1 MTRLFGVTYD
11 PPVIASPGTSLDW
24 KTPARFLAETDPAEV
39 FPVLRMLLIS
49 DGSMTA
55 SLEALTMGPID
66 VEVVRQGEE
75 PLDDD
80 TADRLGVPPRQT
92 AVVRHVWLTHRGQK
106 LLYASSIFPSAS
118 LSAELAEGLR
128 QGSQPLGRLLDA
140 CGGTAVRDGLRI
152 GRLQD
157 AALALAFGT
166 APSERLWCR
175 VYRLTAESTLSAWIF
190 EVFSPH
196 LAGRR

>member
-1 MTRLFGVTYD
+1 M
-11 PPVIASPGTSLDW
+11 IASPGTSLDW
-24 KTPARFLAETDPAEV
+24 KTPARFLAEINPTEV
-39 FPVLRMLLIS
+39 FPTLRLLLTS

-55 SLEALTMGPID
+55 ALEALVLGPID
-66 VEVVRQGEE
+66 VEVVHQGEE

-92 AVVRHVWLTHRGQK
+92 AVVRHVWLTHRRRK
-106 LLYASSIFPSAS
+106 LLYASSVLPSAS

-128 QGSQPLGRLLDA
+128 RGSQPLGRLVDA

-157 AALALAFGT
+157 AALAGAFG
-166 APSERLWCR
+166 ADPSERLWCR
-175 VYRLTAESTLSAWIF
+175 VYRLTAEGTLSAWIS

-196 LAGRR
+196 LAERR